1 LFYQEGG
8 YTELTHIDSFLG
20 VKISRNAHASTHRF
34 TEYFQGFEGVK
45 IVRSLFGE
53 RTEEVLCN
61 LRVEFSGRRGYM
73 GVSNN
78 DGHLI
83 ISAQYLNNGD
93 ILDIYLDVIH
103 ELVHVKQFL
112 KGKELFDQHYTYVE
126 RPTEVEAFRYAV
138 EEARNLGLSDERILE
153 YLRTEWMSDED
164 LICLAQTLNVKIDV
178 PVR

>member
-1 LFYQEGG
+1 MD
-8 YTELTHIDSFLG
+8 TFLG
-20 VKISRNAHASTHRF
+20 VKISRNAHASTHLF
-34 TEYFQGFEGVK
+34 TEYFQDFEQVE
-45 IVRSLFGE
+45 IVQKLFGE
-53 RTEEVLCN
+53 QTEEVLRN

-78 DGHLI
+78 DGHII

-112 KGKELFDQHYTYVE
+112 EGKELFYQHYSYVE
-126 RPTEVEAFRYAV
+126 RPTEVEAYRYTV

-153 YLRTEWMSDED
+153 YLQTEWMSDED
-164 LICLAQTLNVKIDV
+164 LTCLAKVLNVKIDAS
-178 PVR
+178 VR